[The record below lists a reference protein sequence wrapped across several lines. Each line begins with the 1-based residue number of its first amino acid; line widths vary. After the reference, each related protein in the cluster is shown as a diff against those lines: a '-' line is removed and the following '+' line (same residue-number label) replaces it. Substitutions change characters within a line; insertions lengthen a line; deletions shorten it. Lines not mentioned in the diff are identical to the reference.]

1 MRKFSLFL
9 IVMIILSC
17 VNVCAADQSV
27 ENGTVLYHQDFS
39 EVSKLS
45 YSGIKIGTQSND
57 SAFVDCTGASLDINF
72 AEKGRVYLILPD
84 TERTASYTVE
94 FSFSF
99 NGHVSNNGYLSFI
112 LTCRGEE
119 PTNVSE
125 VIIRHNGTVDDFA
138 EPDPALTSAI
148 ASGETVLVSIP
159 VENNVLHEIHMTVGD
174 TTYTLSR
181 DKVLVLSNEN
191 FGFAARNTNVS
202 IDEIFV
208 VSGVEYVEKTGY
220 YSENSFATDENPVIA
235 EGDTAPNTS
244 DDMPSI
250 VWIAGGSA
258 VVLLLIVLL
267 CKKSK

>member
-9 IVMIILSC
+9 IVIILLSC
-17 VNVCAADQSV
+17 VNISAADQSV
-27 ENGTVLYHQDFS
+27 SNGTVLYHQDFS
-39 EVSKLS
+39 EVSKIS
-45 YSGIKIGTQSND
+45 YSGIKVGTQSND
-57 SAFVDCTGASLDINF
+57 SAFVDCSADALDIRF
-72 AEKGRVYLILPD
+72 AEKGRVYLILPE
-84 TERTASYTVE
+84 TERTSSYTIE

-99 NGHVSNNGYLSFI
+99 KQHESNNGYLSFM

-125 VIIRHNGTVDDFA
+125 VIFRHGGTVDDFS

-148 ASGETVLVSIP
+148 ASGETVFVTIP
-159 VENNVLHEIHMTVGD
+159 VENNVLHEIHMTVGE

-181 DKVLVLSNEN
+181 DTVLVLSNEN

-202 IDEIFV
+202 INEIFV

-220 YSENSFATDENPVIA
+220 YSENSLATDENPVIT

-244 DDMPSI
+244 DDMPVM
-250 VWIAGGSA
+250 VWVAGGSA
-258 VVLLLIVLL
+258 VVLLLVVLL
-267 CKKSK
+267 GKKNK